1 MIGIKSEF
9 SSFAIRPKVILAFL
23 LYTFIITAA
32 YLNQVNVNKQKQ
44 ESLDRIAEY
53 IALDYATMVLDKNL
67 DIIEQLVEQEWKRTS
82 VEH

>member
-9 SSFAIRPKVILAFL
+9 NDFAISPKVILAFL

-44 ESLDRIAEY
+44 ELLERIVEY
-53 IALDYATMVLDKNL
+53 IALDYTTMVLDKNL
-67 DIIEQLVEQEWKRTS
+67 DIIEQLVEQEWKSTS